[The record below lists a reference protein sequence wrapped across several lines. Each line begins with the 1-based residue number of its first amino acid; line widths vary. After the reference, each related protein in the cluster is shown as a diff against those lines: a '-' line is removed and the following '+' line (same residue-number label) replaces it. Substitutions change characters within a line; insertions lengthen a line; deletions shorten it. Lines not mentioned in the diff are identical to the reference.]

1 MARRGLCRPAQRR
14 ELHVAVVTVRNEPTP
29 VLPPSPTP
37 DGLSRTGDVTSVI
50 APVALA
56 AGGLMAVAGALV
68 LRRRRK
74 G

>member
-1 MARRGLCRPAQRR
+1 M
-14 ELHVAVVTVRNEPTP
+14 VTVRNEPTP

-56 AGGLMAVAGALV
+56 AGGLVAVAGALV